1 MGKFKELDM
10 GYRSEVGY
18 VIVFTEK
25 EVYDQFKVQYKLD
38 PAYDE
43 CREDESGTDFG
54 DVQLKFMDDHLV
66 VKFRAEHVK
75 WYDHYSDVKCHRAL
89 LDLAD
94 EYAEKYKCVSWCFVR
109 IGEETG
115 DIDTEYGGDG
125 EATSMIYPVSSICFD
140 GV

>member
-1 MGKFKELDM
+1 MGDFDIM

-18 VIVFTEK
+18 VIAFTEK

-43 CREDESGTDFG
+43 CRDDESGTDSH
-54 DVQLKFMDDHLV
+54 DVQLEFRDNDLLI
-66 VKFRAEHVK
+66 KFRAVDVK

-94 EYAEKYKCVSWCFVR
+94 EYAEKYDCVSWCFVR

-115 DIDTEYGGDG
+115 DIDTEYGGSG

-140 GV
+140 GI

>member
-1 MGKFKELDM
+1 MIGDFEM

-18 VIVFTEK
+18 VIAFTEK

-43 CREDESGTDFG
+43 CRDDESGTDSH
-54 DVQLKFMDDHLV
+54 DVQLEFRDDDLLI
-66 VKFRAEHVK
+66 KFRAIDVK

-94 EYAEKYKCVSWCFVR
+94 EYAEKYDCVSWCFVR

-115 DIDTEYGGDG
+115 DIDTEYGGSG

-140 GV
+140 GI

>member
-1 MGKFKELDM
+1 M

-18 VIVFTEK
+18 VIAFTEK

-43 CREDESGTDFG
+43 CREDESGTDSH
-54 DVQLKFMDDHLV
+54 DVQLEFRDNALLI
-66 VKFRAEHVK
+66 KFRAIDVK

-94 EYAEKYKCVSWCFVR
+94 EYAEKYGCVSWCFVR

-115 DIDTEYGGDG
+115 DIDTEYGGSG

-140 GV
+140 GI

>member
-1 MGKFKELDM
+1 M

-18 VIVFTEK
+18 VIAFTEK

-43 CREDESGTDFG
+43 CRDDESGTDSH
-54 DVQLKFMDDHLV
+54 DVQLEFRDDDLLI
-66 VKFRAEHVK
+66 KFRAIDVK

-94 EYAEKYKCVSWCFVR
+94 EYAEKYDCVSWCFVR

-115 DIDTEYGGDG
+115 DIDTEYGGSG

-140 GV
+140 GI

>member
-1 MGKFKELDM
+1 M

-18 VIVFTEK
+18 VIAFTEK

-43 CREDESGTDFG
+43 CRDDESGTDSH
-54 DVQLKFMDDHLV
+54 DVQLEFRDNDLLI
-66 VKFRAEHVK
+66 KFRAVDVK

-94 EYAEKYKCVSWCFVR
+94 EYAEKYDCVSWCFVR

-115 DIDTEYGGDG
+115 DIDTEYGGSG

-140 GV
+140 GI